1 MKNLIARVL
10 FAFFAATGEGDGW
23 FPVEKKL
30 QAEEMEWEEDPS
42 IWVLFVKKFGS
53 ETIQVRFPADPVYW
67 INEAGEL
74 VIEAAKDGEVFRLT
88 VQEIGAEAARLERES
103 AISKFALAPFA
114 RAAGSPNSG
123 LETAAA

>member
-88 VQEIGAEAARLERES
+88 VQEIGAEAARLEREGKWCMNIESS
-103 AISKFALAPFA
+103 ALGI
-114 RAAGSPNSG
+114 AAFSRRSVH
-123 LETAAA
+123 